1 MEFAEIEKEAQ
12 DRLDTYY
19 IAVWEGCDDLI
30 AEGVREFRD
39 RWSNYSVHS
48 YRKDPRNH
56 LKGSDAKIVK
66 DSDRRPISELISE
79 VLDPKVAA
87 FLNSLP
93 KTHFHFFPNP
103 SWNLCYSPVHDPKNE
118 SPITER
124 FDRKAS
130 AKKEVKFKAERP
142 LTNLIV
148 MMGLKNSHDA
158 IKQQLRHFL
167 KTEHQCRAI
176 DFGYQA
182 TIDTLLELLWQLHQT
197 PTRFKQHSADI
208 KLNARRK
215 QTYCELCGQRNELA
229 EYFYQ
234 IDNNLLDP
242 NDQQEVEDEQNTKLQ
257 LSHRYCAH
265 HRPRNK
271 DGSWNSAYKSA
282 LQSKKQFEKE
292 LLRLQRHIAKPK
304 DHKPLLDREELQSL
318 SAEELIDRY
327 FYHFLDGKAV
337 TQEQANAYFD
347 YVKENFS
354 FPIVFEGKTRQLI
367 DEAAASFT
375 GSGKL
380 LGVDDTGQLRN
391 IARQIVDSKIT
402 DRKKQILTLF
412 QGLNQS
418 QIAERLTEI
427 EEKTV
432 SSQTISKALK
442 TVKETFNK
450 II

>member
-197 PTRFKQHSADI
+197 PTRFKQHSADNVRASSI
-208 KLNARRK
+208 ARFQPRDRSLSPEEISLMYKYLEKVGTSPVNRAAAKLLLLTMVRKSELSQAKWSEINFSEALWSIPKERMKRRK
-215 QTYCELCGQRNELA
+215 PHLVFLSRQA
-229 EYFYQ
+229 V
-234 IDNNLLDP
+234 DLL
-242 NDQQEVEDEQNTKLQ
+242 
-257 LSHRYCAH
+257 
-265 HRPRNK
+265 
-271 DGSWNSAYKSA
+271 
-282 LQSKKQFEKE
+282 
-292 LLRLQRHIAKPK
+292 I
-304 DHKPLLDREELQSL
+304 
-318 SAEELIDRY
+318 
-327 FYHFLDGKAV
+327 
-337 TQEQANAYFD
+337 
-347 YVKENFS
+347 
-354 FPIVFEGKTRQLI
+354 
-367 DEAAASFT
+367 
-375 GSGKL
+375 
-380 LGVDDTGQLRN
+380 
-391 IARQIVDSKIT
+391 
-402 DRKKQILTLF
+402 
-412 QGLNQS
+412 
-418 QIAERLTEI
+418 
-427 EEKTV
+427 
-432 SSQTISKALK
+432 ALK
-442 TVKETFNK
+442 TFAGGSEYVLPARYDSDGPISNATINRVLDYTYKAAQKDGYPLEKFGPHDLRRTASTLLHEAGYNSDWIEKSLAHEQKGVRAIYNK
-450 II
+450 AEYREQRAAMLQDWADMIDDWVLKGN